1 MLTTSITAVKQW
13 VREILDKTDLTEAD
27 VKEYT
32 GEIKEIGPVTVDWP
46 KSIGYFRGVALAVAT
61 GVIEPP
67 LGLFIAAIPFLKFL
81 KRPNASWPERAISSV
96 IEGAAKPVGGDAD
109 ATIRPISPAGA
120 SR

>member
-1 MLTTSITAVKQW
+1 M
-13 VREILDKTDLTEAD
+13 AD
-27 VKEYT
+27 SQEEQQEDRGLVSQ
-32 GEIKEIGPVTVDWP
+32 IGPVTVDWP
-46 KSIGYFRGVALAVAT
+46 KSIGYFGGVALAVAT

-67 LGLFIAAIPFLKFL
+67 LGLFIAAVPFL
-81 KRPNASWPERAISSV
+81 KRPNASWPERALSSV